1 MNELLILLSWPVMV
15 VSLFFFATGSL
26 GLLRFPDAA
35 CRLHAVTKA
44 DTVGLGFLVLAM
56 ALRAD
61 DWQARILLLAVWL
74 LAMASGATTCQL
86 LARYSRDHQGNSFNY
101 SGDTPIKSTPI
112 KNTSSKLTPS
122 KKGTTDN
129 DD

>member
-1 MNELLILLSWPVMV
+1 MNELLMLLSWPVMV

-26 GLLRFPDAA
+26 GLLRFPDAV

-44 DTVGLGFLVLAM
+44 DTVGLGFLALAM

-61 DWQARILLLAVWL
+61 EWQVRILLLAVWL

-86 LARYSRDHQGNSFNY
+86 LARYSRDDHHLPGNFSEA
-101 SGDTPIKSTPI
+101 G
-112 KNTSSKLTPS
+112 PS
-122 KKGTTDN
+122 QIPSQSAPFKPVQLNQNTTDN
-129 DD
+129 ND

>member
-86 LARYSRDHQGNSFNY
+86 LARYSRDKRHLSFKFSGGNS
-101 SGDTPIKSTPI
+101 SGDTPAKS
-112 KNTSSKLTPS
+112 TSSKLTPS
-122 KKGTTDN
+122 KKGTNGN

>member
-1 MNELLILLSWPVMV
+1 MNELLMLLSWPVMV

-26 GLLRFPDAA
+26 GLLRFPDAV

-44 DTVGLGFLVLAM
+44 DTVGLGFLALAM

-86 LARYSRDHQGNSFNY
+86 LARYSRDNNHL
-101 SGDTPIKSTPI
+101 PA
-112 KNTSSKLTPS
+112 NTSSKLTPS
-122 KKGTTDN
+122 KKGTNGN